1 MVRLADW
8 PRMPYLNDEVR
19 EWAAQQLVT
28 LGVDEIAVYAHEAGA
43 ESEQRRLLVATE
55 IGLLDLLYGPRG
67 SSARYGLAGRLYPW
81 QSVRGVDLRV
91 DTYRVWAHEHRTRWS
106 LTMLRPRFRQET
118 DSPELGTAICDFAK
132 VCAIMA
138 EPSGWPPPEEHSVAN
153 LPRDR
158 TPGTASGAPAAP
170 PQASGRPT
178 GPGAARPG
186 SSEPRAEGSEPRE
199 AASATATAP
208 RARDHMDL
216 RRQLGLPTRN
226 GDEPAAGDGE
236 RGPNQPEG

>member
-28 LGVDEIAVYAHEAGA
+28 LGVDEIAVYAHEAGT

-138 EPSGWPPPEEHSVAN
+138 EPSGWPPPEDSSVAN

-158 TPGTASGAPAAP
+158 APGTPSGAPAAGP
-170 PQASGRPT
+170 PPSARPT
-178 GPGAARPG
+178 GPGGARPPA
-186 SSEPRAEGSEPRE
+186 SEPRSGSTGAV
-199 AASATATAP
+199 AAPAKP
-208 RARDHMDL
+208 RDHADL
-216 RRQLGLPTRN
+216 RRQLGLPARN
-226 GDEPAAGDGE
+226 GDERSDGDQPAK
-236 RGPNQPEG
+236 PEDAKGG

>member
-28 LGVDEIAVYAHEAGA
+28 LGVDEIAVYAHEAGS

-118 DSPELGTAICDFAK
+118 DSPELGTAVCDFAK

-138 EPSGWPPPEEHSVAN
+138 EPSGWPPPEDHSVAN

-158 TPGTASGAPAAP
+158 APGTPSGAPAGAAAP
-170 PQASGRPT
+170 SSAGSRPT
-178 GPGAARPG
+178 GPGGKTGGADPQPGAGVSAPAR
-186 SSEPRAEGSEPRE
+186 SKDQA
-199 AASATATAP
+199 
-208 RARDHMDL
+208 DL
-216 RRQLGLPTRN
+216 RRQLGLPARN
-226 GDEPAAGDGE
+226 GDEKAGGDGDQPAKPEAAG
-236 RGPNQPEG
+236 

>member
-138 EPSGWPPPEEHSVAN
+138 EPSGWPPPEDHSVAD

-158 TPGTASGAPAAP
+158 APGTATGAPAAP
-170 PQASGRPT
+170 PQPGTRPT
-178 GPGAARPG
+178 GPGAQRPPG
-186 SSEPRAEGSEPRE
+186 SESRE
-199 AASATATAP
+199 AASAAVSAP
-208 RARDHMDL
+208 PRTRDHADL
-216 RRQLGLPTRN
+216 RRQLGLPARN
-226 GDEPAAGDGE
+226 GDDRSAGDGE
-236 RGPNQPEG
+236 PRAKGDAGS

>member
-118 DSPELGTAICDFAK
+118 DSPELGTAVCDFAK

-138 EPSGWPPPEEHSVAN
+138 EPSGWPPPEDHSVAN

-158 TPGTASGAPAAP
+158 APGTPSGVP
-170 PQASGRPT
+170 PGPPSVQLPGSRPT
-178 GPGAARPG
+178 GPGAPKSTG
-186 SSEPRAEGSEPRE
+186 PDQQG
-199 AASATATAP
+199 ASAAVSAP
-208 RARDHMDL
+208 PRPRDQADL
-216 RRQLGLPTRN
+216 RRQLGLPARN
-226 GDEPAAGDGE
+226 GDDKAAGDGE
-236 RGPNQPEG
+236 KSSKTDDAG

>member
-28 LGVDEIAVYAHEAGA
+28 LGVDEIAMYAHEAGA

-138 EPSGWPPPEEHSVAN
+138 EPSGWPPPEESSVAN

-158 TPGTASGAPAAP
+158 APGIPAGGAAHAPTAVRATGPGTPAPAAP
-170 PQASGRPT
+170 APT
-178 GPGAARPG
+178 PAPAAV
-186 SSEPRAEGSEPRE
+186 S
-199 AASATATAP
+199 TAP
-208 RARDHMDL
+208 RARAENDL
-216 RRQLGLPTRN
+216 RRQLGLPAR
-226 GDEPAAGDGE
+226 GSDEAADGAGE
-236 RGPNQPEG
+236 KVEAAKADAPGASG